1 MRKGLLALMGLCLVL
16 ALAVNCGGDN
26 GDDGNGDPKDTKEET
41 PAEVAE
47 EVEIPSGEC
56 AGLPD
61 LTGKVYRVT
70 EMNASHPTDKVNE
83 VWNNDIGTC
92 DLVILFHIT
101 EHNLETNV
109 LQVEVTSAWADKT
122 LDGEGNCVPKSYEF
136 ALEPAIMVMTID
148 GCAFDFSQKFDLNIV
163 TPTVSKP
170 FHVFGV
176 TGDGIIAEDGSDIP
190 YCKLSG
196 LIAEE
201 ETYDLCLQIP
211 GLGTANFHWF
221 MNLAGIC
228 PNADSDNDGDID
240 SYYFEGILKATEE
253 NQYFKAGTIH
263 PIESLVE
270 ECPLDSEECI

>member
-1 MRKGLLALMGLCLVL
+1 MRTGLLALSGLCLAL
-16 ALAVNCGGDN
+16 ALAANCGGDN
-26 GDDGNGDPKDTKEET
+26 GDEEPGETKSK
-41 PAEVAE
+41 PPVEVVE

-56 AGLPD
+56 PGLPD
-61 LTGKVYRVT
+61 LTGRVFKVT
-70 EMNASHPTDKVNE
+70 EMNASHPTDKVND

-101 EHNLETNV
+101 EHDLETNV

-122 LDGEGNCVPKSYEF
+122 LDAEGKCVPKSYEF
-136 ALEPAIMVMTID
+136 ALEPSLMIMTIE

-176 TGDGIIAEDGSDIP
+176 TGDGIISEDGNEIP

-201 ETYDLCLQIP
+201 ETYDLCLEIP

-221 MNLAGIC
+221 MNLAKIC
-228 PNADSDNDGDID
+228 PNADSDNDGTID
-240 SYYFEGILKATEE
+240 SYYFEGVLKATNET
-253 NQYFKAGTIH
+253 QYFIKDSIH
-263 PIESLVE
+263 PIVSAVKDEDRTYDDK
-270 ECPLDSEECI
+270 ECKQ